1 MHTSRTGLK
10 PFDRALGL
18 LGRALRPALLGSLLA
33 ATALPLVAAA
43 QEVPTDRLVTI
54 VAEVG
59 GTYTRT
65 FNPFSPNSRWAST
78 RAMYEPLMIQNF
90 ATGKLEPWLATEF
103 AWSADTKELTLTL
116 RDGVKWSDGTPM
128 TAKDVVFTFEL
139 LRDNQ
144 GLIGPASGIF
154 STFLDAVSAPDD
166 KTVKFTFKQPYTP
179 GLFNI
184 VDQFIV
190 PQHIWA
196 DVKDPVTFENPDPVA
211 TGPFTTIAAFSPQQY
226 QITRNPNYWQD
237 IKIEGI
243 NVPSFQGN
251 DAISAAVL
259 AGQIDWGGLVPDP
272 DVTFVPRDPEHFG
285 YWWPRMSVVYLMAN
299 TTNPVLGD
307 VNVRKA
313 MSLVLDRQRMINTGV
328 WGKSVPANAT
338 GLPVGPFQAWIDQSV
353 VDAGSSWIGTD
364 VDKANAMLDEAGYKK
379 GSDGVRT
386 DKDGKPLAFDII
398 VPSGWN
404 DWVSASQIVAENL
417 NDIGIKVQLR
427 TTTADSWTSST
438 YTGQFQLS
446 LNNAQPTATPFE
458 FYRNVMST
466 QTVKPVGT
474 ASPFNQQRYGDP
486 AIDELLS
493 QFAANPDQDQQKKIV
508 AEIEAKFSEQA
519 PVIPLYEQPDW
530 GLYNTNRFT
539 GFPMADNPYAPL
551 NLRAANTPL
560 LVFPHL
566 EHR

>member
-1 MHTSRTGLK
+1 M
-10 PFDRALGL
+10 
-18 LGRALRPALLGSLLA
+18 
-33 ATALPLVAAA
+33 
-43 QEVPTDRLVTI
+43 
-54 VAEVG
+54 
-59 GTYTRT
+59 
-65 FNPFSPNSRWAST
+65 
-78 RAMYEPLMIQNF
+78 
-90 ATGKLEPWLATEF
+90 
-103 AWSADTKELTLTL
+103 
-116 RDGVKWSDGTPM
+116 
-128 TAKDVVFTFEL
+128 
-139 LRDNQ
+139 
-144 GLIGPASGIF
+144 
-154 STFLDAVSAPDD
+154 
-166 KTVKFTFKQPYTP
+166 
-179 GLFNI
+179 
-184 VDQFIV
+184 

-196 DVKDPVTFENPDPVA
+196 TVKDPVTFENADPVA

-226 QITRNPNYWQD
+226 QITRNPNYWQE

-243 NVPSFQGN
+243 NVPAFQGN

-272 DVTFVPRDPEHFG
+272 DVTFVPRDPQHFG

-307 VNVRKA
+307 VHVRKA

-386 DKDGKPLAFDII
+386 DKDGKPMAFDII

-427 TTTADSWTSST
+427 TITADSWTSST

-493 QFAANPDQDQQKKIV
+493 QFAASPDQDQQKKII

-530 GLYNTNRFT
+530 GLYNTKRFT

-566 EHR
+566 EPR